1 MRTTSKSDLVGTTR
15 GTATR
20 TFNLISHM
28 IQDILTLSFI
38 VRSCLVGWLSDLESY
53 TVHQWGR
60 GGDRG
65 VLLHLAPLPF
75 FFVFRGLSREFEPHC
90 DCADTSYKHS
100 QRYSVL

>member
-65 VLLHLAPLPF
+65 VLLHLVPLPF
-75 FFVFRGLSREFEPHC
+75 FLRLSRTLTGIRTPLRLR
-90 DCADTSYKHS
+90 
-100 QRYSVL
+100 RYII